1 MYYLLRPTWTEC
13 LFAIIDNEILLKPGG
28 TRWWEKTKPLV
39 LFIALVPRRVTVSGA
54 DITVLWNC
62 FVTSIGRAAVSF
74 ASRSLRA
81 STTYDCLAIVIVASP
96 CFHVSDFSFFSR
108 VLFCFSPVWWLF
120 STSRFCT
127 LFVFHCKFRFSL
139 CSFSSRLLW
148 LAADSK
154 KRSESRAIEFKAYT
168 PTRFHGYRR
177 LTHSHASSTV
187 SFYKYHV
194 NVMRLRLTC
203 FTPTSS
209 ETRRAFTYKLPN
221 NTPRFPFCKTRGF
234 QTSLVFERFFFSHF
248 YYFTF
253 VHFTVD
259 NNFARTKLIDFQ
271 MSLEKSIKVCLK
283 FNVDFVCLFWLGVTS
298 QLIKIHQF
306 RTLMFIWNSSLR
318 NDSCMTA
325 IDSNYL
331 SSVVAGSILFF
342 VRFFFLSCFI
352 VGVIFLI
359 RLMRVWR
366 DGKVKWPFVISEVAL
381 SVEPDCK
388 VQ

>member
-1 MYYLLRPTWTEC
+1 MATDVWPTVMRVRRFRSINTTWTLCDLDLPALHQLLQKQDER
-13 LFAIIDNEILLKPGG
+13 LLTSFRTILLGFPSVKP
-28 TRWWEKTKPLV
+28 EA
-39 LFIALVPRRVTVSGA
+39 FRRHLSSSG
-54 DITVLWNC
+54 
-62 FVTSIGRAAVSF
+62 
-74 ASRSLRA
+74 
-81 STTYDCLAIVIVASP
+81 
-96 CFHVSDFSFFSR
+96 
-108 VLFCFSPVWWLF
+108 
-120 STSRFCT
+120 
-127 LFVFHCKFRFSL
+127 
-139 CSFSSRLLW
+139 
-148 LAADSK
+148 
-154 KRSESRAIEFKAYT
+154 
-168 PTRFHGYRR
+168 
-177 LTHSHASSTV
+177 
-187 SFYKYHV
+187 
-194 NVMRLRLTC
+194 
-203 FTPTSS
+203 
-209 ETRRAFTYKLPN
+209 
-221 NTPRFPFCKTRGF
+221 
-234 QTSLVFERFFFSHF
+234 FFFSHF

-259 NNFARTKLIDFQ
+259 NNFARTKLTDFQ